1 MADASSGASGASGSQ
16 DSAAS
21 RAQESQ
27 AAAEAAE
34 AQMAAAA
41 AAVNAAPTPSVTSIN
56 PAPIDLSIP
65 TGVLSQLNTMQVSTP
80 TLDFSSL
87 STLGGIPSNPTYADI
102 ATATAPTTPTVQEIN
117 AFSPTFSIDGINTA
131 NPAATDISAVG
142 VNLGVNY
149 TGATVNASL
158 AARMGLSPLSAS
170 VTGKFG
176 YAADVSMPG
185 QINAFDLS
193 LTAGPFGTAAAPNYG
208 ATLNT
213 SLGLTDV
220 DSLSVGTSLN
230 FDTVNGFKNGSATLG
245 LTHDFSDTVQGYAK
259 GNMGFD
265 TDGITNVGGETGL
278 GLRGEDGASLG
289 LTGRG
294 NYDVRTGDFTGY
306 AGVRANFKF

>member
-41 AAVNAAPTPSVTSIN
+41 AAVNAAPTPAVTSIN

-65 TGVLSQLNTMQVSTP
+65 TGVLSQLNTMQVSAP
-80 TLDFSSL
+80 TLNFSSL
-87 STLGGIPSNPTYADI
+87 STLGGIPSGPTYADI

-117 AFSPTFSIDGINTA
+117 AFSPTFSIDGFNTTNIA
-131 NPAATDISAVG
+131 NTDISAVG

-149 TGATVNASL
+149 TGMTTSASL
-158 AARMGLSPLSAS
+158 AARMGLSPPS
-170 VTGKFG
+170 VSLTGKFG
-176 YAADVSMPG
+176 YASDVSMPG
-185 QINAFDLS
+185 QINSFDLG

-208 ATLNT
+208 ASLNT

-220 DSLSVGTSLN
+220 DSLTLGGTAN
-230 FDTVNGFKNGSATLG
+230 FDAATGFKNGSATLG
-245 LTHDFSDTVQGYAK
+245 LTHNFSDNLSGYAK
-259 GNMGFD
+259 GNVGFD

-278 GLRGEDGASLG
+278 GFKGEDGASLG

>member
-16 DSAAS
+16 DAAS

-41 AAVNAAPTPSVTSIN
+41 AAVNAAPTPAVTSIN
-56 PAPIDLSIP
+56 PTPVDLSISP
-65 TGVLSQLNTMQVSTP
+65 SVLSQLNTMQVSTP

-87 STLGGIPSNPTYADI
+87 NTLGGIPSGPTYADI

-185 QINAFDLS
+185 QINAFDLG

-213 SLGLTDV
+213 SVGLTDV

-230 FDTVNGFKNGSATLG
+230 FDTVSGFKNGSATLG

-259 GNMGFD
+259 GNVGFD

-278 GLRGEDGASLG
+278 GFKGEDGATLG

-294 NYDVRTGDFTGY
+294 NYDVRTGDFNGY